1 MSLRRMTSGELTLAR
16 SIFENT
22 IDYNKVW
29 IHNEKYLPGQ
39 GERTAMT
46 PNGEMYY
53 PDAVYSSDFSS
64 QAMPGDRE
72 TVASASHLFI
82 HEMMH
87 VWQYQ
92 KGYAVKLRGLFSWAA
107 NYHYDL
113 NLQSISS
120 YSMEQ
125 QASIVADYWLLINYG
140 LVADLENV
148 NYVGDTT
155 ESVNTLSEKYKK
167 VLNLFPAG
175 VI

>member
-1 MSLRRMTSGELTLAR
+1 MKMMPSILHKVGILNIKERLFLSERYYFQEKGYVIKGRMTSGELTLAR

-64 QAMPGDRE
+64 QSMPGERE
-72 TVASASHLFI
+72 TVAGASHLFI

-92 KGYAVKLRGLFSWAA
+92 KGYAVKLRGLFSGRQIIITI
-107 NYHYDL
+107 L
-113 NLQSISS
+113 I
-120 YSMEQ
+120 YSQ
-125 QASIVADYWLLINYG
+125 LLLIPWSNKH
-140 LVADLENV
+140 L
-148 NYVGDTT
+148 
-155 ESVNTLSEKYKK
+155 
-167 VLNLFPAG
+167 
-175 VI
+175 

>member
-29 IHNEKYLPGQ
+29 IHNEKPLPGQ

-46 PNGEMYY
+46 PNGKMYY

-72 TVASASHLFI
+72 TVAGASHLFI

-92 KGYAVKLRGLFSWAA
+92 KGYSVKLRGLFS
-107 NYHYDL
+107 
-113 NLQSISS
+113 
-120 YSMEQ
+120 
-125 QASIVADYWLLINYG
+125 
-140 LVADLENV
+140 
-148 NYVGDTT
+148 
-155 ESVNTLSEKYKK
+155 
-167 VLNLFPAG
+167 
-175 VI
+175 

>member
-64 QAMPGDRE
+64 QSMPGERE
-72 TVASASHLFI
+72 TVAGASHLFI

-92 KGYAVKLRGLFSWAA
+92 KGMQLSCVVYFPGRQIIITIL
-107 NYHYDL
+107 
-113 NLQSISS
+113 I
-120 YSMEQ
+120 YSQ
-125 QASIVADYWLLINYG
+125 LLLIPWSNKH
-140 LVADLENV
+140 L
-148 NYVGDTT
+148 
-155 ESVNTLSEKYKK
+155 
-167 VLNLFPAG
+167 
-175 VI
+175 

>member
-1 MSLRRMTSGELTLAR
+1 
-16 SIFENT
+16 
-22 IDYNKVW
+22 
-29 IHNEKYLPGQ
+29 
-39 GERTAMT
+39 
-46 PNGEMYY
+46 
-53 PDAVYSSDFSS
+53 
-64 QAMPGDRE
+64 MPGDRE
-72 TVASASHLFI
+72 TVAGASHLFI

-92 KGYAVKLRGLFSWAA
+92 KGYSVKLRGLFSWAV

-113 NLQSISS
+113 NLQSIAS
-120 YSMEQ
+120 YSMGQ

-140 LVADLENV
+140 LVADLANV